1 MNRFIRHFFAL
12 LALGLLLGPANAA
25 AQELLSNRSFEAPV
39 APANGNNFY
48 VSIPNW
54 TIFSISSAQA
64 SPWNVVKPS
73 ASYANNPSAPPTGG
87 GVQYLDINSAAG
99 TIRQTVTIPSQ
110 GMVDISGWFS
120 VRDFKQA
127 LIGLTINVRDSGS
140 ALVGTT
146 STTFASS
153 DPIGLWKQAST
164 ANIPV
169 MAGTYIFEA
178 VIPDFANFDLAS
190 LVFKP
195 TMAIAKT
202 NVAYS
207 DPVNGLTN
215 PKQIP
220 GSISE
225 YTITA
230 TTPSSYSVTSNSIQV
245 SDPTPAKLELVVA
258 DIGGAGSGPAAFLPG
273 TTGLTY
279 GFTSLASA
287 TDDIEFS
294 NDAGTSWTY
303 TPAADAN
310 GADAAVTNVRM
321 RPKGVMA
328 ASSTLTFR
336 LRYRVK

>member
-127 LIGLTINVRDSGS
+127 LIGLR
-140 ALVGTT
+140 
-146 STTFASS
+146 STC
-153 DPIGLWKQAST
+153 
-164 ANIPV
+164 
-169 MAGTYIFEA
+169 
-178 VIPDFANFDLAS
+178 
-190 LVFKP
+190 
-195 TMAIAKT
+195 AIR
-202 NVAYS
+202 
-207 DPVNGLTN
+207 
-215 PKQIP
+215 
-220 GSISE
+220 
-225 YTITA
+225 
-230 TTPSSYSVTSNSIQV
+230 
-245 SDPTPAKLELVVA
+245 
-258 DIGGAGSGPAAFLPG
+258 AA
-273 TTGLTY
+273 
-279 GFTSLASA
+279 
-287 TDDIEFS
+287 
-294 NDAGTSWTY
+294 
-303 TPAADAN
+303 
-310 GADAAVTNVRM
+310 R
-321 RPKGVMA
+321 
-328 ASSTLTFR
+328 
-336 LRYRVK
+336 